1 MARMGPSSEDPS
13 GVRSDDPSEE
23 GRPPDDR
30 DPDREMEALMS
41 TPASPAEAAS
51 DAAPAATASVSRE
64 DAEIDAAQRQA
75 RDPESEMAA
84 LMGNADATPDPSHGA
99 PHLDQEMRRVA
110 SPSHTRRRAV
120 GSDDE
125 FEADARTIVRIRR
138 PIDENAPARERVPVK
153 QRVVAPQLPPA
164 LRRHREAREKQPPSL
179 LWAVVAGVGI
189 AGAIVVVQRV
199 MAPDPPSPVATKT
212 AREPAGEMPRV
223 RESTNARTQPTPT
236 EDAAAVEPPVVP
248 PTADAPAQP
257 APKAAL
263 EPVPVAPKAPEPPAA
278 AKPAAPERASA
289 NPRTPPPGTP
299 AETAAIFAKLPVSP
313 ADLPPVGGIGRSGIH
328 VDRIEMGSAYEKGLC
343 AGLPDKFSLAKLE
356 RVNVCLRVVHLREE
370 EVVSIVWQK
379 NDLGTARRGKI
390 AIKPMHAYRTRAY
403 LVLRKEYVGD
413 WTVRIMSS
421 EGVELAAHR
430 FTIVP

>member
-1 MARMGPSSEDPS
+1 
-13 GVRSDDPSEE
+13 
-23 GRPPDDR
+23 
-30 DPDREMEALMS
+30 MS
-41 TPASPAEAAS
+41 TPARPAGAASDEAAS
-51 DAAPAATASVSRE
+51 RGAAGDAH
-64 DAEIDAAQRQA
+64 DAEAEADAAQRQR

-84 LMGNADATPDPSHGA
+84 LMGNADATPDPSQGA
-99 PHLDQEMRRVA
+99 PRLDAHRVT
-110 SPSHTRRRAV
+110 SSSHARRRAV

-125 FEADARTIVRIRR
+125 FEDDARTIVRIRR
-138 PIDENAPARERVPVK
+138 PIDENAPARERVPVQ
-153 QRVVAPQLPPA
+153 QRVVAPPLPPA
-164 LRRHREAREKQPPSL
+164 LRRHREARERRPPSL
-179 LWAVVAGVGI
+179 VWAVVAGV
-189 AGAIVVVQRV
+189 AVASAIVVVQRV
-199 MAPDPPSPVATKT
+199 MAPDAPSPVATKT
-212 AREPAGEMPRV
+212 AREPAAEAPRV
-223 RESTNARTQPTPT
+223 REGTNARTRTAATDEPPT
-236 EDAAAVEPPVVP
+236 VEPPSTSERPEPPPQVP
-248 PTADAPAQP
+248 DD
-257 APKAAL
+257 
-263 EPVPVAPKAPEPPAA
+263 APEPPKAPDPPTA
-278 AKPAAPERASA
+278 TKPPAPKRGSA

-299 AETAAIFAKLPVSP
+299 ADTAAIFAKIPVSP

-390 AIKPMHAYRTRAY
+390 AIKPLHAYRTRAY